1 MKRIISI
8 ITAAVLVLALMPF
21 GAMQPETSAMHQI
34 VGSGNYTAEAAT
46 GDKYT
51 VNISGTYEYSGPQE
65 MMQYINEERQSLG
78 RGTLTLDADLTDD
91 AMQRA
96 AEIAYYFSH
105 TRPDGRDCYTVNSR
119 AYGENI
125 AAGNRTA
132 QATYTQWYNSEGHYE
147 NMVRSYFTNI
157 GIGHFEHNGIHYWVQ
172 LFSID
177 RTKTVETRTGEV
189 PVKTQISIVEKSLSP
204 LEFNGGLE
212 SAHIRETDKLELQI
226 SALNAGWTWVDVVF
240 DADSFTW
247 TSSNTAVATV
257 SADGLVT
264 PTGLGETTITAKV
277 GSTATSIN
285 VKVSRDI
292 TKATVSGLETVEY
305 TGSEIIPPLQVVYDG
320 KVLQEGVDY
329 EATYSSNVNAG
340 TAYVEIR
347 GLDGYV
353 GTLTKYFTINR
364 KYIEDLAEFKMKGW
378 DCTGYEDYWACA
390 EDNLEVYLNG
400 EKLRLNKDY
409 YIYTAGGDENG
420 QLYQVGVA
428 FKGNYA
434 GSRLLKCLDDAAIE
448 PIPDQAYTG
457 KAIEPDFTLYWDKYS
472 VGHPSCT
479 YKIGEDYTV
488 EYINNVEVGT
498 ATVKIIPVNGN
509 YGSAQFTFR
518 ICKSIDDAAVAD
530 IPAVEYTGSA
540 VKPDVKVTLGG
551 KQLQKGTDYTVAY
564 RNNTAAG
571 TGTVVI
577 TGCGD
582 YAGTIEKEF
591 HIHKFKWVT
600 DKAPT
605 ETATGIKHQECTA
618 CDAVR
623 NKNTVAAAVPCTHVR
638 SLVWEKGATC
648 TEPGHIGY
656 YVCEK
661 YGTIYASGQS
671 DKPITEADTV
681 VPAKGHNF
689 VTDNAIAATT
699 HYAGKTAGSYCSRCY
714 LVQKEQQDV
723 PMIGKI
729 SLKSSKFVYN
739 GFVRKPAV
747 TVRDTEGNK
756 LIKGT
761 DYTVAY
767 RNAAGTKIV
776 NPKNVG
782 TYKAIVTFKGNYSG
796 SETKSFVIN
805 PKATSIKKLTK
816 PAKKQIKVAWQ
827 KRTVQVTGYQIRY
840 STKQN
845 MNGYKMVT
853 VNKAKTNS
861 RVIKGLKAKTKYY
874 VQIRTYKIA
883 DGTRYVSAWSDKKY
897 IKTK

>member
-8 ITAAVLVLALMPF
+8 ITAAILVFALMPF

-34 VGSGNYTAEAAT
+34 VGSENYTAEAAS

-51 VNISGTYEYSGPQE
+51 VNISGIYEYSGPQE
-65 MMQYINEERQSLG
+65 MMQYINAERQSLG
-78 RGTLTLDADLTDD
+78 RNALTLDAELTDY

-96 AEIAYYFSH
+96 AEIAYFFDH
-105 TRPDGRDCYTVNSR
+105 DRPDGRDCFTISSR
-119 AYGENI
+119 VRGENI
-125 AAGNRTA
+125 VAGTATA
-132 QATYTQWYNSEGHYE
+132 QEAYMEWYESEGHYA
-147 NMVRSYFTNI
+147 NMVRSSFTNI
-157 GIGHFEHNGIHYWVQ
+157 GIGHFKHNGIHYWVQ

-177 RTKTVETRTGEV
+177 STKTVETRTGEV

-226 SALNAGWTWVDVVF
+226 GATNADWTWAYAVF
-240 DADSFTW
+240 DADSFAW

-264 PTGLGETTITAKV
+264 PAGLGETVITAKV
-277 GSTATSIN
+277 GSTTTSIK
-285 VKVSRDI
+285 VRVSRDI
-292 TKATVSGLETVEY
+292 NTATVTGLKDAEY
-305 TGSEIIPPLQVVYDG
+305 TGSEIIPALQVTYNG
-320 KVLQEGVDY
+320 KILQEGTDY
-329 EATYSSNVNAG
+329 EVLYSNNVNVG
-340 TAYVEIR
+340 TAYVQIQ
-347 GLDGYV
+347 GLNDYGGIV
-353 GTLTKYFTINR
+353 TKYFKITR
-364 KYIEDLAEFKMKGW
+364 KNIENLAEFRMKDW
-378 DCTGYEDYWACA
+378 DCAGYEDSRACA
-390 EDNLEVYLNG
+390 EDKLEIYLNG
-400 EKLRLNKDY
+400 KQLSLDKDY
-409 YIYTAGGDENG
+409 YIYSAGASDGK
-420 QLYQVGVA
+420 LYNIGVA
-428 FKGNYA
+428 FLGNYT
-434 GSRLLKCLDDAAIE
+434 GSKLLRCLEDAAIE
-448 PIPDQAYTG
+448 PIPNQVYTG
-457 KAIEPDFTLYWDKYS
+457 AAVEPDFILYWDDYS

-479 YKIGEDYTV
+479 YKKGEDYTV
-488 EYINNVEVGT
+488 EYSNNVEVGT
-498 ATVKIIPVNGN
+498 ATIKIVPINGN
-509 YGSAQFTFR
+509 YGPTQFTFR
-518 ICKSIDDAAVAD
+518 ICKSIEAAAVAD

-540 VKPDVKVTLGG
+540 VELDVKVTLGG
-551 KQLQKGTDYTVAY
+551 KVLQKGTDYTVTY

-571 TGTVVI
+571 TGTAVI

-600 DKAPT
+600 DKEPT

-618 CDAVR
+618 CDSVR
-623 NKNTVAAAVPCTHVR
+623 NKNTVAAVVPCTHVR

-656 YVCEK
+656 YMCEK

-671 DKPITEADTV
+671 DKPLTAADTV
-681 VPAKGHNF
+681 IPAKGHDF
-689 VTDNAIAATT
+689 VTDAAIAATT
-699 HYAGKTAGSYCSRCY
+699 HYAGKTAGSHCSRCY
-714 LVQKEQQDV
+714 LVQKEQQTV

-729 SLKSSKFVYN
+729 TLSGSKYTYN
-739 GFVRKPAV
+739 GLARKPVV
-747 TVRDTEGNK
+747 TVRDVEGNK
-756 LIKGT
+756 LTKDK
-761 DYTVAY
+761 DYTVTY
-767 RNAAGTKIV
+767 KNASGSKKV

-782 TYKAIVTFKGNYSG
+782 KYRAVITFKGNYSG

-816 PAKKQIKVAWQ
+816 PAKKQIKVTWQ
-827 KRTVQVTGYQIRY
+827 KRTAQVTGYQIRY

-845 MNGYKMVT
+845 MNGSRMVT
-853 VNKAKTNS
+853 INKAKTNS